1 MIVNRKFEVAGAYSG
16 EGLLRHCEEDLKDD
30 AVTKANALG
39 NNLLKTHGASLSE
52 IATLLTVARNDEQ
65 E

>member
-16 EGLLRHCEEDLKDD
+16 EELLRRCEEDLKDY

-39 NNLLKTHGASLSE
+39 YNLMKTHGVSLSE